1 MPNMGSHARA
11 AADPRYQEFHR
22 MTSISAKHD
31 RQRYHSDDL
40 EDRDRII
47 AVVVILI
54 AVMLLWI

>member
-1 MPNMGSHARA
+1 
-11 AADPRYQEFHR
+11 